1 MKSIHLFK
9 KAVILVSTTVA
20 VITLQ
25 VSNAL
30 AEYSFTVEN
39 SAETSITELLVSEDG
54 DKWGHFDVGSGI
66 APGETAK
73 LVWDKNTDD
82 ESCSQ
87 SIKAVYADGSYSQPA
102 NFDFCQETDLV
113 FEE

>member
-1 MKSIHLFK
+1 MKSAHLIK
-9 KAVILVSTTVA
+9 NAVIIVSTTVT

-30 AEYSFTVEN
+30 ADYSFTVEN
-39 SAETSITELLVSEDG
+39 SAETSIPELLVSENG
-54 DKWGHFDVGSGI
+54 DKWGRFDVGNGI
-66 APGETAK
+66 ALGETAR

-102 NFDFCQETDLV
+102 NFDFCQETNLV

>member
-1 MKSIHLFK
+1 MKSTRLIK
-9 KAVILVSTTVA
+9 NAVIIVSTTVA

-30 AEYSFTVEN
+30 AEYSFTVQN
-39 SAETSITELLVSEDG
+39 SAETSIEKLLVSEDG
-54 DKWGHFDVGSGI
+54 DNWGYFDIGSGI
-66 APGETAK
+66 APNETAK

-87 SIKAVYADGSYSQPA
+87 SIKAVYADGSYSKPA

>member
-30 AEYSFTVEN
+30 AEYSFTVKN
-39 SAETSITELLVSEDG
+39 SAETLITELLVSEDG
-54 DKWGHFDVGSGI
+54 D
-66 APGETAK
+66 
-73 LVWDKNTDD
+73 N
-82 ESCSQ
+82 
-87 SIKAVYADGSYSQPA
+87 
-102 NFDFCQETDLV
+102 
-113 FEE
+113 

>member
-1 MKSIHLFK
+1 MKSTHLIK
-9 KAVILVSTTVA
+9 NAVIIISTTVA
-20 VITLQ
+20 VIALQ
-25 VSNAL
+25 TSNAL

-39 SAETSITELLVSEDG
+39 SAETSITELLVSEHG
-54 DKWGHFDVGSGI
+54 DNWGRFDVGTGI

-82 ESCSQ
+82 QSCSQ

-102 NFDFCQETDLV
+102 SFDFCQETDLV

>member
-1 MKSIHLFK
+1 M
-9 KAVILVSTTVA
+9 VSTTVA

-39 SAETSITELLVSEDG
+39 SAETLIEELLVSEDG
-54 DKWGHFDVGSGI
+54 ENWGHFDIGSGI
-66 APGETAK
+66 APGETGK

-82 ESCSQ
+82 QSCSQ
-87 SIKAVYADGSYSQPA
+87 FIKAVYADGSYSQPTD
-102 NFDFCQETDLV
+102 FDFCQETDLV
-113 FEE
+113 FEK